1 MKEVLFTIFLS
12 LVFCNT
18 GFAESYYFKKCKLSE
33 NASGDYLIDFDK
45 NVIKV
50 TLKTKDG
57 ISQELTDK
65 IKLITK
71 DQIVSDIIQNKT
83 NKKYYLQYNLNVAS
97 KSIIRQRYIKKSKD
111 AFLLPIGP
119 KKQAYCANVK
129 ANWNMEEWDA
139 NKKEEAEAK
148 KKQEESLQI
157 ESTLTE
163 CQGSDSRQWT
173 NCKGTYTT
181 ENGYKYVGKFKDGK
195 ILIGTATYSGG
206 ARYVGEFK
214 NDEPHGQGTFT
225 YSDGSKYFGEWKA
238 GKGHGQGIKTWKDGR
253 KYTGGFKNDE
263 PHGQGT
269 FTYSDGSKYF
279 GQYKDGKRHGEG
291 TLTYSDGKTYI
302 GQFVAG
308 LAYGKGLC
316 INQDG
321 SSVECKMLKIEKGE
335 TSAGKNRRSI
345 TIEAKKWVK
354 LSEYESALGK
364 GKKIMDQLEN
374 NFSAKASELCS
385 STGNFNILEK
395 RMEILEIDETPAFG
409 IEPKIKIGINGV
421 VECI

>member
-1 MKEVLFTIFLS
+1 MKKVLLIIFLS

-18 GFAESYYFKKCKLSE
+18 GFAESYYFKECKLSE
-33 NASGDYLIDFDK
+33 NAFGDYLIDFDK

-50 TLKTKDG
+50 NLETIDG
-57 ISQELTDK
+57 ATQELADK

-71 DQIVSDIIQNKT
+71 DQIISDIIQNKT
-83 NKKYYLQYNLNVAS
+83 KKKFYLQYNLDVAS

-129 ANWNMEEWDA
+129 ANWNMEEWDT

-195 ILIGTATYSGG
+195 ILIGTAIYPGG
-206 ARYVGEFK
+206 ARYVGGFK
-214 NDEPHGQGTFT
+214 NYKPHGEGTFT
-225 YSDGSKYFGEWKA
+225 YSDGSKYFGEWKD

-263 PHGQGT
+263 PHGEGT
-269 FTYSDGSKYF
+269 FIYPDGSKYF

-354 LSEYESALGK
+354 LSEYESASGK

>member
-129 ANWNMEEWDA
+129 ANWNMEEWDT

-225 YSDGSKYFGEWKA
+225 YSDGSKYFGEWKD

-269 FTYSDGSKYF
+269 FIYPDGSKYF

-354 LSEYESALGK
+354 LSEYESASGK

-374 NFSAKASELCS
+374 DFSAKASELCS

-409 IEPKIKIGINGV
+409 IEPKIKIGVNGV

>member
-157 ESTLTE
+157 ESNLTE

-269 FTYSDGSKYF
+269 FIYPDGSKYF

>member
-1 MKEVLFTIFLS
+1 MKEVLFAIFLS

-269 FTYSDGSKYF
+269 FIHPDGSKYF

-321 SSVECKMLKIEKGE
+321 SSVECKILKIAKGE

-385 STGNFNILEK
+385 STVNFNILEK

>member
-157 ESTLTE
+157 ESSLPE

-195 ILIGTATYSGG
+195 ILIGIATYPGG
-206 ARYVGEFK
+206 TKYVGRFK
-214 NDEPHGQGTFT
+214 NYKPHGEGTFT
-225 YSDGSKYFGEWKA
+225 YSDESQYFGEWKD
-238 GKGHGQGIKTWKDGR
+238 GKSHGQGIKTWKDGR

-269 FTYSDGSKYF
+269 FIYPDGSKYF

-345 TIEAKKWVK
+345 AIEAKKWVK
-354 LSEYESALGK
+354 LSEYESASGK

-374 NFSAKASELCS
+374 DFSAKASELCS

>member
-238 GKGHGQGIKTWKDGR
+238 GEGHGQGIKTWKDGR

-269 FTYSDGSKYF
+269 FIYPDGSKYF

-385 STGNFNILEK
+385 STVNFNILEK

>member
-1 MKEVLFTIFLS
+1 MKKILFTIFLS
-12 LVFCNT
+12 VAFCNT
-18 GFAESYYFKKCKLSE
+18 GFTESYYFKECKLSE

-45 NVIKV
+45 NVIRV
-50 TLKTKDG
+50 NLETIDG
-57 ISQELTDK
+57 ITQKLTDK

-129 ANWNMEEWDA
+129 ANWNMEEWDT

-157 ESTLTE
+157 ESALTE

-238 GKGHGQGIKTWKDGR
+238 GEGHGQGIKTWKDGR

-269 FTYSDGSKYF
+269 FIYPDGSKYF

-321 SSVECKMLKIEKGE
+321 SSVECKILKIEKGE

-345 TIEAKKWVK
+345 AIEAKKWVK
-354 LSEYESALGK
+354 LSEYESASGK

-409 IEPKIKIGINGV
+409 IEPKIKIGVNGV

>member
-157 ESTLTE
+157 ESNLTE

-181 ENGYKYVGKFKDGK
+181 ENGYKYVGKFK
-195 ILIGTATYSGG
+195 YSGG

-385 STGNFNILEK
+385 STVNFNILEK

>member
-1 MKEVLFTIFLS
+1 MKKVLLTLFLS
-12 LVFCNT
+12 FMFCKI

-71 DQIVSDIIQNKT
+71 DQVVSDIIQNKT

-111 AFLLPIGP
+111 AFLLPTGP

-129 ANWNMEEWDA
+129 ANWNMEEWDT
-139 NKKEEAEAK
+139 NKQEEAEAK

-157 ESTLTE
+157 ESTLIE
-163 CQGSDSRQWT
+163 CQGSDFRQWT

-214 NDEPHGQGTFT
+214 NDEPHGQGTFI
-225 YSDGSKYFGEWKA
+225 Y
-238 GKGHGQGIKTWKDGR
+238 
-253 KYTGGFKNDE
+253 
-263 PHGQGT
+263 P
-269 FTYSDGSKYF
+269 DGSKYF

-291 TLTYSDGKTYI
+291 TLTYADGKTYI
-302 GQFVAG
+302 GQFAVG

-321 SSVECKMLKIEKGE
+321 SSVECQMLKIEKGE
-335 TSAGKNRRSI
+335 TSAGKNRHSI
-345 TIEAKKWVK
+345 AIEAKKWVK
-354 LSEYESALGK
+354 LSDYETASGK

-374 NFSAKASELCS
+374 DFSAKASELCS

-395 RMEILEIDETPAFG
+395 RMETLEIDETPAFG
-409 IEPKIKIGINGV
+409 LEPKIKIGVNGV
-421 VECI
+421 VECK

>member
-129 ANWNMEEWDA
+129 ANWNMEEWDT

-214 NDEPHGQGTFT
+214 NDEPHGQGTFI
-225 YSDGSKYFGEWKA
+225 Y
-238 GKGHGQGIKTWKDGR
+238 
-253 KYTGGFKNDE
+253 
-263 PHGQGT
+263 P
-269 FTYSDGSKYF
+269 DGSKYF

>member
-157 ESTLTE
+157 ESNLTE

-225 YSDGSKYFGEWKA
+225 YSDGSKYFGELKD

-269 FTYSDGSKYF
+269 FIYPDGSKYF

-345 TIEAKKWVK
+345 AIEAKKWVK
-354 LSEYESALGK
+354 LSEYESASGK

>member
-1 MKEVLFTIFLS
+1 MKKILFTIFLS
-12 LVFCNT
+12 VAFCNT
-18 GFAESYYFKKCKLSE
+18 GFTESYYFKKCKLSE

-65 IKLITK
+65 IKLITN
-71 DQIVSDIIQNKT
+71 DQIVSDIIQNRT

-119 KKQAYCANVK
+119 KKKAYCANVK

-214 NDEPHGQGTFT
+214 NDEPHGQGTFI
-225 YSDGSKYFGEWKA
+225 Y
-238 GKGHGQGIKTWKDGR
+238 
-253 KYTGGFKNDE
+253 
-263 PHGQGT
+263 P
-269 FTYSDGSKYF
+269 DGSKYF

-291 TLTYSDGKTYI
+291 TFTYANGKTFI
-302 GQFVAG
+302 GQFADG

-316 INQDG
+316 VNQDG
-321 SSVECKMLKIEKGE
+321 SSVECKMIELGKGG
-335 TSAGKNRRSI
+335 TSVDKNRRDI
-345 TIEAKKWVK
+345 AVVAKKWVK
-354 LSEYESALGK
+354 ISEYETASGK

-374 NFSAKASELCS
+374 NFSSRASELCS
-385 STGNFNILEK
+385 SIGNFKVLEK
-395 RMEILEIDETPAFG
+395 RMEVLEIDETPAFG
-409 IEPKIKIGINGV
+409 LEAKVKMGLNGV
-421 VECI
+421 VECKQLN

>member
-269 FTYSDGSKYF
+269 FIYPDGSKYF

-354 LSEYESALGK
+354 LSEYESASGK

>member
-129 ANWNMEEWDA
+129 ANWNMEEWDT

-195 ILIGTATYSGG
+195 ILIGTATYSEG
-206 ARYVGEFK
+206 ARYVGRFK
-214 NDEPHGQGTFT
+214 NYKPHGEGTFT
-225 YSDGSKYFGEWKA
+225 YSDGSKYFGEWKD

-269 FTYSDGSKYF
+269 FIYPDGSKYF

-321 SSVECKMLKIEKGE
+321 SSVECKILKIEKGE
-335 TSAGKNRRSI
+335 TSAGKNRRNI

-354 LSEYESALGK
+354 LSEYESATGK

-374 NFSAKASELCS
+374 DFSTKASELCS

>member
-1 MKEVLFTIFLS
+1 MKKVLFILFLG

-129 ANWNMEEWDA
+129 ANWNMEEWDT

-157 ESTLTE
+157 ESNLTE

-195 ILIGTATYSGG
+195 ILIGTAIYPGG

-214 NDEPHGQGTFT
+214 NYKPHGEGTFT
-225 YSDGSKYFGEWKA
+225 YSDGSKYFGEWKN

-269 FTYSDGSKYF
+269 FIYPDGSKYF

-354 LSEYESALGK
+354 LSEYESDSGK

-374 NFSAKASELCS
+374 NFNAKASELCS

>member
-157 ESTLTE
+157 ESNLTE

-269 FTYSDGSKYF
+269 FIYPDGSKYF

-354 LSEYESALGK
+354 LSEYESASGK

>member
-269 FTYSDGSKYF
+269 FIYPDGSKYF

>member
-225 YSDGSKYFGEWKA
+225 YSDGSKYFGEWKD

-269 FTYSDGSKYF
+269 FIYPDGSKYF

-354 LSEYESALGK
+354 LSEYESASGK

-395 RMEILEIDETPAFG
+395 RMETLEIDETPAFG

>member
-129 ANWNMEEWDA
+129 ANWNMEEWDT

-157 ESTLTE
+157 ESSLPE
-163 CQGSDSRQWT
+163 CQGSDFRQWT

-269 FTYSDGSKYF
+269 FIHPDGSKYF

-335 TSAGKNRRSI
+335 TSAGKNRRNI
-345 TIEAKKWVK
+345 TIETKKWVK
-354 LSEYESALGK
+354 LSEYESASGK
-364 GKKIMDQLEN
+364 GKKIMGQLEN
-374 NFSAKASELCS
+374 NFTAKASELCS
-385 STGNFNILEK
+385 STENFNILEK

>member
-139 NKKEEAEAK
+139 NKEAEAK

-157 ESTLTE
+157 ESNLTE

-269 FTYSDGSKYF
+269 FIYPDGSKYL

>member
-157 ESTLTE
+157 ESNLTE

-225 YSDGSKYFGEWKA
+225 YSDGSKYFGEWKD

-269 FTYSDGSKYF
+269 FIYPDGSKYF

>member
-225 YSDGSKYFGEWKA
+225 YSDGSKYFGEWKD

-269 FTYSDGSKYF
+269 FIYPDGSKYF